1 MVNGGKVELGLF
13 VEPQVGGSHQR
24 LVELARWAEAAGID
38 AFARSDHYLNMG
50 ESAPTTDALTSLA
63 AVATATSAIRLITL
77 VSPITF
83 RHPAVMAK
91 SATTIDEISGGR
103 FTLGVGTGWMEAEHD
118 AFGLDLPP
126 LGERFDRL
134 DEALAYIRTVFSGG
148 GTTSGTYYPLD
159 QQPIAPAASEGLEIV
174 VGGGGPRK
182 TPTLAGTYADEYNMF
197 VTDAETLA
205 SRVAVMRDAA
215 MAADRDPD
223 EILVSFAGPAM
234 VFADEDEY
242 LEVARAR
249 ADKRDMS
256 LDDYRAMLTSRF
268 VPHGTPD
275 RAAEAISR
283 MSDAGIGRYY
293 VQEYTHL
300 DDIDLDAMG
309 VVFEALRTS

>member
-1 MVNGGKVELGLF
+1 MVNGGTVELGLF
-13 VEPQVGGSHQR
+13 VEPQMGGSHRR
-24 LVELARWAEAAGID
+24 LVELAQWAEARGIE
-38 AFARSDHYLNMG
+38 AFARSDHYLNMD

-63 AVATATSAIRLITL
+63 AVAAETSEIRLITL

-103 FTLGVGTGWMEAEHD
+103 FTLGVGTGWMETEHD

-126 LGERFDRL
+126 MGERFDRL
-134 DEALAYIRTVFSGG
+134 EEALAYIRTVFAGG
-148 GTTSGTYYPLD
+148 GVTDGNHYALD
-159 QQPIAPAASEGLEIV
+159 QDPISPPGSDGLEIV

-182 TPTLAGTYADEYNMF
+182 TPRLAGTYADEYNMF

-205 SRVAVMRDAA
+205 SRVSVMRDAA
-215 MAADRDPD
+215 LAVGRDPD
-223 EILVSFAGPAM
+223 GILVSFAGPAM

-242 LEVARAR
+242 LEVASGRAH
-249 ADKRDMS
+249 KRDMP

-275 RAAEAISR
+275 EAADAISR
-283 MSDAGIGRYY
+283 MADAGIGRYY
-293 VQEYTHL
+293 VQEYAHL
-300 DDIDLDAMG
+300 DDLDLDALG
-309 VVFEALRTS
+309 VVFDALRTS